1 MLQFHSHLHGLLFF
15 VFFFLKK
22 RSQNLQRPMQWS
34 GSPELLVPHIILRPR
49 TPQVLRTRL
58 QDLET
63 GRLVNRAPG
72 PPTILGVGELEKM
85 GQKHP
90 RYISASA

>member
-1 MLQFHSHLHGLLFF
+1 MLQFHSHLRVCL
-15 VFFFLKK
+15 FFFLKK
-22 RSQNLQRPMQWS
+22 SQNLQRPMQWS
-34 GSPELLVPHIILRPR
+34 GPPELLVPHIILRPH
-49 TPQVLRTRL
+49 TPPVLRTRL

-85 GQKHP
+85 GQKRP
-90 RYISASA
+90 RYISTSA